1 MNIINPELYASKK
14 AELRRLI
21 KKGAVFVYATDTI
34 YGIGCNALN
43 ETAVQRIR
51 DMKGR
56 PASPFSVMAPSK
68 KWIRRNC
75 IMPKKYDFWLKRL
88 PGPYTLI
95 LRLKNKKALSKAVN
109 PNEKTIGVR
118 QPKHW
123 FLKEAKAIGVPIVS
137 TSANKAGEPFMTSLK
152 NLEPKIARMI
162 DFIIYEGIKKGRPST
177 VIDLSSKM
185 AKIRKR

>member
-95 LRLKNKKALSKAVN
+95 LRLKNKKALS
-109 PNEKTIGVR
+109 
-118 QPKHW
+118 
-123 FLKEAKAIGVPIVS
+123 
-137 TSANKAGEPFMTSLK
+137 AN
-152 NLEPKIARMI
+152 
-162 DFIIYEGIKKGRPST
+162 
-177 VIDLSSKM
+177 
-185 AKIRKR
+185 